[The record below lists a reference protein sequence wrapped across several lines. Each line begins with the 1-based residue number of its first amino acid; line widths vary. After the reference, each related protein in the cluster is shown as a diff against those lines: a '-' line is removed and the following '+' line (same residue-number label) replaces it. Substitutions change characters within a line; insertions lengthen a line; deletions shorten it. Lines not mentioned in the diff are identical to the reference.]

1 MSHLRGRALAAI
13 ILTGLTSVAAT
24 GFFML
29 SVALAGAGRAAVVTA
44 TSPLFAVPISV
55 VLLREPGSW
64 RLVVGTVCSVIGVVL
79 LAQS

>member
-1 MSHLRGRALAAI
+1 
-13 ILTGLTSVAAT
+13 VAAT

-29 SVALAGAGRAAVVTA
+29 SVALAGAGRAAVLTA

-55 VLLREPGSW
+55 LVLHEPGGW
-64 RLVVGTVCSVIGVVL
+64 RVVAGTLCSVIGVAL